1 MAYRKYKGIQN
12 FQQKIDS
19 VFLLWFYLWYYWN
32 MSTSDSHETFC
43 FNLFLFGFSI
53 FISSRQIV
61 QNASK
66 YHVTNF
72 SPKYEISGYQIMLVR
87 SNRVAQNTYV
97 CIYEFTYMRFTFLDN
112 IVYVLL
118 QYKFIISMMLKLI
131 ITRLYAI
138 KYQFNFVWS
147 LRNCT
152 KEDCMSLILWHELIK
167 PCL

>member
-1 MAYRKYKGIQN
+1 MSSLILFVVLLKHEHFRFPRN
-12 FQQKIDS
+12 FLFQS
-19 VFLLWFYLWYYWN
+19 FLVWLFHFYLFAANCSECIKISCYQFFAKIWDLWI
-32 MSTSDSHETFC
+32 SDNAREIKQGSAKYVCMYIWIHVYE
-43 FNLFLFGFSI
+43 I
-53 FISSRQIV
+53 YISRQ
-61 QNASK
+61 
-66 YHVTNF
+66 HC
-72 SPKYEISGYQIMLVR
+72 L
-87 SNRVAQNTYV
+87 
-97 CIYEFTYMRFTFLDN
+97 RFM
-112 IVYVLL
+112 L